1 VLPLVIEQ
9 LSHPQLTCWQLTVL
23 LLLLL
28 LLPLVLQCCRW

>member
-28 LLPLVLQCCRW
+28 LPFVLQCCRW